1 MPNNNVTQPCFMRR
15 VRLRSRF
22 ASFAINWMQLFIRR
36 GSCVFC
42 GEAEETARHIVEC
55 ALNPLLSRI
64 MELPANEREWLSNP
78 VAETELPPAAIERL
92 SGLHLEI
99 WRCRQHTR
107 REREDRSEYEQ
118 YDQ

>member
-1 MPNNNVTQPCFMRR
+1 MSKKKVLPPKESPPPRNQLDAVTDD
-15 VRLRSRF
+15 V
-22 ASFAINWMQLFIRR
+22 IRR

-78 VAETELPPAAIERL
+78 VAETELPP
-92 SGLHLEI
+92 
-99 WRCRQHTR
+99 R
-107 REREDRSEYEQ
+107 RH
-118 YDQ
+118 

>member
-1 MPNNNVTQPCFMRR
+1 MFHAPCTASITFRFFRNQLDAVTDD
-15 VRLRSRF
+15 V
-22 ASFAINWMQLFIRR
+22 IRR

-55 ALNPLLSRI
+55 ALNPLLSTI

-107 REREDRSEYEQ
+107 REREERSEYEQ
-118 YDQ
+118 